1 MIVDDAYPLYRRR
14 APDDPNG
21 GGHVGY
27 KFIRGQRRKID
38 NRWVVPYSPYL
49 ILKYGCHC
57 NLEFCNSIRQVK
69 YLFKYQMKGGDMVTV
84 KLPGGDE
91 VRDEVREYTHKRYIS
106 ATYAHWRLQE
116 YDLVRMIPLVMRLRV
131 HDLGQDCCLQSPL
144 S

>member
-1 MIVDDAYPLYRRR
+1 
-14 APDDPNG
+14 
-21 GGHVGY
+21 
-27 KFIRGQRRKID
+27 
-38 NRWVVPYSPYL
+38 
-49 ILKYGCHC
+49 
-57 NLEFCNSIRQVK
+57 
-69 YLFKYQMKGGDMVTV
+69 MVTV

-131 HDLGQDCCLQSPL
+131 HDLGQDYCLQSPL